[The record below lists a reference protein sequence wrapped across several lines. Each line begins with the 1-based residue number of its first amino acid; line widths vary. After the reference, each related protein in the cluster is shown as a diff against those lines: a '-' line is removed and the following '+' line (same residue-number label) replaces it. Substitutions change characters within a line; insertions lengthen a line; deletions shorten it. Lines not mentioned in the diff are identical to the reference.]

1 MSYVVMKKG
10 KLNLIARLENETLE
24 NQCLR
29 ILNELDIELEDY
41 YENPIEQLKGEL
53 SDEFYVYNDNLYSLY
68 YKSIDTSYE
77 IAEGD
82 IREDGSIEFLT
93 MYYNG
98 GTCLHEM
105 LDEVM
110 DKINKQED

>member
-1 MSYVVMKKG
+1 MSDVVMKKG
-10 KLNLIARLENETLE
+10 KLNLIDRLENETLE

-29 ILNELDIELEDY
+29 ILNEFDIDIEDY
-41 YENPIEQLKGEL
+41 YESPMEQLKGEL

-93 MYYNG
+93 MYYSG
-98 GTCLHEM
+98 GTCLSEM

-110 DKINKQED
+110 KKLIK